1 MDDLA
6 LVNAQR
12 DVKRVLGQRHEL
24 PPRAGFLTESV
35 LLYELDDRQNV
46 VLQEVSEAR
55 VALVQTHR

>member
-24 PPRAGFLTESV
+24 PPRAGFRTESV

>member
-12 DVKRVLGQRHEL
+12 DVKRVLGQPHEL
-24 PPRAGFLTESV
+24 PPRAGFRTESV